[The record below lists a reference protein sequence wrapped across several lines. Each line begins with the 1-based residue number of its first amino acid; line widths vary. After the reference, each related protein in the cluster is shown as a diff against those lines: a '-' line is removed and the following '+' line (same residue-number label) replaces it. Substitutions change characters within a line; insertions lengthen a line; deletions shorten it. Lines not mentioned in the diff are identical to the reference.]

1 MPYLRHLWLLE
12 RWLLVT
18 REIAMRERVYPRQ
31 VGNGRIT
38 QRLADRELA
47 LMRAVLTVLRDAS

>member
-1 MPYLRHLWLLE
+1 
-12 RWLLVT
+12 
-18 REIAMRERVYPRQ
+18 MRERVYPRQ